1 MLDLVRTSKNPS
13 GEWSADDYD
22 VFDGKAQ
29 VGRITLTS
37 QAPPGTPWFWVITAR
52 DPDSTQN
59 RGYRGEPRAGDKG
72 IQRALAQSVAVLGDR
87 SQIISSRRISR

>member
-1 MLDLVRTSKNPS
+1 MLDLVRSTKNPS

-22 VFDGKAQ
+22 VFDGKEQ

-37 QAPPGTPWFWVITAR
+37 DGPPGMPWLWVITAR

-59 RGYRGEPRAGDKG
+59 RGYAVSRE
-72 IQRALAQSVAVLGDR
+72 QALKEFNARWRNPAR
-87 SQIISSRRISR
+87 F

>member
-29 VGRITLTS
+29 IGRITLMS
-37 QAPPGTPWFWVITAR
+37 QAPPGTPWFWVIIVR

-59 RGYRGEPRAGDKG
+59 RGY
-72 IQRALAQSVAVLGDR
+72 AV
-87 SQIISSRRISR
+87 SREQAIKELNARWRNPSRF